1 MDLAHRLASAFVENP
16 ALDLNR
22 LVPVESY
29 HEIRTLHFPFDDL
42 EIAAMIITPF
52 IKRMFF

>member
-29 HEIRTLHFPFDDL
+29 QDTRTLHLSFNLVID
-42 EIAAMIITPF
+42 AMIIPPS
-52 IKRMFF
+52 